1 VTLVLTHTVLIQTV
15 VYAMR
20 PALSYAVLDAG
31 ASATLLGVLSAA
43 FALPALLGALPIGH
57 FIDRV
62 GEKPVLIAGPAFL
75 TAACALVLAAPAQLV
90 VLFVATILL
99 GLGHLMSALSEQ
111 TTVAN
116 TTKRTNL
123 DSMFGLLSFMVSLG
137 QSIGPLLLLLPG
149 MSTTSPPVPSI
160 ALACTGIGVLAVV
173 AATMTPRV
181 ERVAR
186 QSDRRM
192 THSVGTA
199 LRTPHLLRALV
210 TTAIVTSSIDIFLT
224 FIPALGVEY
233 GYSTA
238 IVSAMLL
245 ARSVASMASRLLLGI
260 LVRLVGRVRLLIG
273 TLALSVLFLA
283 CLAIPLPPILLIV
296 LSALWG
302 FVIGTCQ
309 PVTMAWATGVAPPRQ
324 RGLIVSL
331 RVASNRV
338 GQTALPALAG
348 LLAGASGIAG
358 VLLATG
364 AALAV
369 ATWTSSAIAAVED
382 EPAAPETGPTP
393 EPEL

>member
-1 VTLVLTHTVLIQTV
+1 
-15 VYAMR
+15 
-20 PALSYAVLDAG
+20 
-31 ASATLLGVLSAA
+31 
-43 FALPALLGALPIGH
+43 
-57 FIDRV
+57 
-62 GEKPVLIAGPAFL
+62 
-75 TAACALVLAAPAQLV
+75 
-90 VLFVATILL
+90 
-99 GLGHLMSALSEQ
+99 
-111 TTVAN
+111 
-116 TTKRTNL
+116 
-123 DSMFGLLSFMVSLG
+123 
-137 QSIGPLLLLLPG
+137 
-149 MSTTSPPVPSI
+149 VPSI